1 MRNSFLSFLTEIDSR
16 SNLLSISKSSQGEDD
31 CHKKSWLIK
40 KKNPRFVKIMLEKLL
55 VPFVINFS
63 DYVNYIIN
71 KWKVRRPSVI
81 VILVGY
87 GDRKRPQDYIDIF
100 CKCVSGS

>member
-1 MRNSFLSFLTEIDSR
+1 MPIG
-16 SNLLSISKSSQGEDD
+16 KSSKEKMTATKNLDQE
-31 CHKKSWLIK
+31 
-40 KKNPRFVKIMLEKLL
+40 KKNMRFVKVMLEKLL
-55 VPFVINFS
+55 ATFVINFL